1 MTVNGIGNRA
11 FMEKIAGSRQKGK
24 AEEEKKSFGSV
35 AEAQENKS
43 GECQEEKDTQTK
55 RAGSVQVDYHSGK
68 ISSIL
73 AVSDTGRIHA
83 ESTVECEVKHISYAQ
98 SDQVKLYALSG
109 FSLKAKTILDQH
121 KVYIEQKNE
130 DGTVQGYMVN
140 PLEVPEDSTNPV
152 ELLAKECWENT
163 REFLND
169 GTFTEVD
176 LENPEDSDSPADKG
190 KTMEEALLEFYKF
203 VEDRVKNGPPKIQ
216 TGGGEFSIEE
226 WDKLMEDI
234 DDTLDAFKE
243 ELRERIAKEKD
254 KQLLSSDSE
263 KTALINGA
271 DDSGDE
277 NVIEAATPQRG
288 STFTDMLQ
296 GKKRAPYSYLADE
309 SGVINYKGVIFH
321 CDDKKQQ
328 ITLGD
333 VSDEKNVITI
343 PLSKGGCLKVNRDNI
358 GDLAKAIGMFSPE
371 DVNLILRAIAQ
382 DNKAREMQM
391 EIDETVN
398 GLGAK
403 KS

>member
-1 MTVNGIGNRA
+1 MTVSGIGNRA
-11 FMEKIAGSRQKGK
+11 YMEKIAGSVKRGNPEEQKKEFGEVAGK
-24 AEEEKKSFGSV
+24 LG
-35 AEAQENKS
+35 NKS
-43 GECQEEKDTQTK
+43 DECAGEKETK
-55 RAGSVQVDYHSGK
+55 GTKTGSLQLNYHSGR
-68 ISSIL
+68 ISSLL

-83 ESTVECEVKHISYAQ
+83 ESTVECEAKHITYAQ
-98 SDQVKLYALSG
+98 SDKVKLYAVSG
-109 FSLKAKTILDQH
+109 YSLKAQTVLDEH

-130 DGTVQGYMVN
+130 DGSVQGYMVN
-140 PLEVPEDSTNPV
+140 PLKVPGDSTNPV

-163 REFLND
+163 REILND

-176 LENPEDSDSPADKG
+176 FNNPEDSSKESGG
-190 KTMEEALLEFYKF
+190 KTLEEALLEFYDF
-203 VEDRVKNGPPKIQ
+203 VEERVKNGPPKIQ
-216 TGGGEFSIEE
+216 TGAGEFSIEE

-243 ELRERIAKEKD
+243 ELRERIAKIKD

-263 KTALINGA
+263 KTALAKAA
-271 DDSGDE
+271 DDSGE
-277 NVIEAATPQRG
+277 EEVQEAEAPRRG
-288 STFTDMLQ
+288 SSFKEMLQ

-309 SGVINYKGVIFH
+309 NDMINYNGVTFI
-321 CDDKKQQ
+321 CDNDNQQ

-333 VSDEKNVITI
+333 ISDEKNVLTI
-343 PLSKGGCLKVNRDNI
+343 PLSKGGCLKVNRNNI

-398 GLGAK
+398 GIGVK
-403 KS
+403 E

>member
-1 MTVNGIGNRA
+1 MTVSGIGNRA
-11 FMEKIAGSRQKGK
+11 YMEKIAGSVKKGNREEQKREFGEVAGK
-24 AEEEKKSFGSV
+24 LG
-35 AEAQENKS
+35 NKS
-43 GECQEEKDTQTK
+43 DECAGEKETK
-55 RAGSVQVDYHSGK
+55 GTKTGSLQLDYHSGR
-68 ISSIL
+68 ISSLL

-83 ESTVECEVKHISYAQ
+83 ESTVECETKHITYAQ
-98 SDQVKLYALSG
+98 SDKVKLYAVSG
-109 FSLKAKTILDQH
+109 YTLKAQTILDEH

-130 DGTVQGYMVN
+130 DGSVQGYMVN
-140 PLEVPEDSTNPV
+140 PLKVPEDSTNPV

-163 REFLND
+163 REIIND
-169 GTFTEVD
+169 GTFTESD
-176 LENPEDSDSPADKG
+176 LNNSEDSSETSGG
-190 KTMEEALLEFYKF
+190 KTLEEALLEFYDF
-203 VEDRVKNGPPKIQ
+203 VKERVKNGPPKIQ

-226 WDKLMEDI
+226 WDKLMEDM

-263 KTALINGA
+263 KTALINAA

-277 NVIEAATPQRG
+277 EVTEVSAPQRG
-288 STFTDMLQ
+288 SSFADMLQ
-296 GKKRAPYSYLADE
+296 GKKKAPYSFLADE

-333 VSDEKNVITI
+333 MSDEKNVITI

-398 GLGAK
+398 GLGVK